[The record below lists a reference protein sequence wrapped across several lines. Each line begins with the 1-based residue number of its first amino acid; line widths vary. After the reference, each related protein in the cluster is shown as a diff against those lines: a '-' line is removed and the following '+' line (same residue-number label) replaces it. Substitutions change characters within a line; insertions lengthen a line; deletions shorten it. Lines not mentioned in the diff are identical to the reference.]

1 MFDAG
6 FLRDSSTFGGDL
18 NLLVQIALG
27 VMLLGGM
34 ALARRGRHAAHG
46 VCQASAFLLMLALTV
61 LWMVPALRDTYADG
75 LGRGV
80 VNRVNVAVAAH
91 VVLGTAVLVLG
102 AWIVLVAGTPLVPR
116 AWRFVSYARWMRT
129 LLALWWLEIGLGVL
143 TYWFATS

>member
-1 MFDAG
+1 MG
-6 FLRDSSTFGGDL
+6 FLRESSTFGGDV
-18 NLLVQIALG
+18 NLLAQIALG
-27 VMLLGGM
+27 VVLLGGM
-34 ALARRGRHAAHG
+34 ALARRGRYAAHG

-91 VVLGTAVLVLG
+91 AVLGTAVLVLG